1 MYNSSSNNKRAVLI
15 LILATV
21 IDREV
26 TITKTS
32 FWALMTKKNLLMWYD
47 FCL

>member
-1 MYNSSSNNKRAVLI
+1 MYNRSSNNKRAVLI

-26 TITKTS
+26 AITKTS
-32 FWALMTKKNLLMWYD
+32 F
-47 FCL
+47 